1 MFQTFFR
8 DKLNRYCPCTVETE
22 TTTHYFLSCHFYNA
36 NRPALMNDLNKID
49 SSSSTLSSK
58 FIDLFLSRSDKFLGK
73 NTLHKLPGEMCPGGF
88 PGE

>member
-1 MFQTFFR
+1 
-8 DKLNRYCPCTVETE
+8 
-22 TTTHYFLSCHFYNA
+22 
-36 NRPALMNDLNKID
+36 MNDLNKID